1 MNNEWMLGVIDAT
14 TYIEPLQPLALH
26 RSVAA
31 VPFAGRYRLIDFVL
45 SSMVN
50 SGIESVAI
58 FPKYQYRSLMD
69 HLNSGKNWDLNRKR
83 DGLFFFPSPDLSISA
98 HHVGAFAHFEQ
109 HIDYFL
115 RSRQKYAVICNSHTV
130 CNIDYEAVLERHIA
144 NECDITEIRY
154 QGRSLEMYVL
164 ETSLLLDLIANYKQT
179 GYCSIVDVVRDY
191 RHSYKICTYE
201 HNGYAA
207 VIDSV
212 ESYFRHSMELLN
224 RDIWRQLFLPE
235 RPIYTKVK
243 DEPPT
248 KYTEKAVV
256 KNSFV
261 ANGCIVE
268 GHVENSIIFRS
279 VKIGKG
285 AVIKNSIIMQKSQIG
300 EQCYLD
306 SVIVDKDAKIE
317 NGVSLRGTDRHPF
330 VIRKGTVQ
338 GELMNQ

>member
-1 MNNEWMLGVIDAT
+1 MSNKWMLGVIDAT
-14 TYIEPLQPLALH
+14 TYIEPLQPLTLH

-69 HLNSGKNWDLNRKR
+69 HLGSGKNWDLNRKR

-115 RSRQKYAVICNSHTV
+115 RSRQKYAIICHSHVV
-130 CNIDYEAVLERHIA
+130 CNIDYEAVLEHHIA

-164 ETSLLLDLIANYKQT
+164 EMSLLLDLIANYKQT

-191 RHSYKICTYE
+191 RHSLQICNYE

-212 ESYFRHSMELLN
+212 ESYFQHSMELLN

-256 KNSFV
+256 KNSMI
-261 ANGCIVE
+261 ANGCIIE

-279 VKIGKG
+279 VKIGRG

-317 NGVSLRGTDRHPF
+317 NGVSLRGTERHPF